1 MRNVIIEKVGTRF
14 QEYNMIIHFG
24 TNLEFII
31 EIKMFKED
39 DYMKKKILMMV
50 LAMTMLAGCGAK
62 EATPTD
68 AGVADTTVAEEVV
81 VDEQDNQEVV
91 QEEVA
96 SDTEQV
102 TEEPAVE
109 ESSLPENPTEEDFS
123 LPYLYNILSH
133 SRENEST
140 VDVKDENGSTLYS
153 ATKIPDALALIYHD
167 KSEVSF
173 DKSFEYLDVNGEK
186 WLQMTVHIP
195 DGATDF
201 WGCPLS
207 ELDDNFNPELVLTY
221 SPDFFKVMYDG
232 VVYSASQEYIDL
244 KKQYSPY
251 AKDYDYDGGTCL
263 NRAYDDAGNILY

>member
-1 MRNVIIEKVGTRF
+1 MS
-14 QEYNMIIHFG
+14 
-24 TNLEFII
+24 
-31 EIKMFKED
+31 KED

-102 TEEPAVE
+102 AEEPAVE
-109 ESSLPENPTEEDFS
+109 ESSLPENPTEEDFR
-123 LPYLYNILSH
+123 PAFLYNILS
-133 SRENEST
+133 NEHAGK
-140 VDVKDENGSTLYS
+140 DAKDENGNTLYS
-153 ATKIPDALALIYHD
+153 ATGLPDALSLY
-167 KSEVSF
+167 F
-173 DKSFEYLDVNGEK
+173 DVDRKVPFEKDFEYVDVNGEK
-186 WLQMTVHIP
+186 WLQMTVYIP
-195 DGATDF
+195 DDARGRWDTV
-201 WGCPLS
+201 LS
-207 ELDDNFNPELVLTY
+207 ETVNNFENELVLTY
-221 SPDFFKVMYDG
+221 SPDFFKVMYKD
-232 VVYSASQEYIDL
+232 VVYSASKEYIDE

-251 AKDYDYDGGTCL
+251 TKDYDPEDPNWCI